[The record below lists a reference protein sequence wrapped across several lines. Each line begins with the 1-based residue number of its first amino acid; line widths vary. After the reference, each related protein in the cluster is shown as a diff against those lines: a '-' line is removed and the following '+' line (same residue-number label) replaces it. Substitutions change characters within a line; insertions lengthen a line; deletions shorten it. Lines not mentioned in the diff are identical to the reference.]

1 MVLDRQPSF
10 RSRIRT
16 LPESPVLVWL
26 ASYPRSGNT
35 LARQVLR
42 QVFGLESYSQYN
54 DPKDI
59 GERPDVAAAVGH
71 VRFESPWPEFI
82 AAAHEAAEPVVVKT
96 HHPPQDDAAAIYVVR
111 DGRAAVVSFYHL
123 LHDLRRR
130 DDVTIERV
138 IDGDTP
144 FGSWSDHLDAWQP
157 FDRPRTLLV
166 RFEDL
171 LAKPAEV
178 VAAMAGLLG
187 VAPKGTWRNQTDRL
201 QGMFPEFFRGGSD
214 ARNIGELSAP
224 QAALFWGR
232 HAGWMERLGYRRE
245 HDGAAAL

>member
-1 MVLDRQPSF
+1 M
-10 RSRIRT
+10 
-16 LPESPVLVWL
+16 LVWL

-54 DPKDI
+54 DPRDI
-59 GERPDVAAAVGH
+59 GERPEVAAAVGH
-71 VRFESPWPEFI
+71 VRFEAQLPEFL
-82 AAAHEAAEPVVVKT
+82 ASARATAGPVVVKT
-96 HHPPQDDAAAIYVVR
+96 HHPPQDDGAAIYVVR

-123 LHDLRRR
+123 LHDLRGRA
-130 DDVTIERV
+130 DMTIERV

-144 FGSWSDHLDAWQP
+144 FGSWSGHLDSWLP
-157 FDRPRTLLV
+157 LDRPRTLLV

-171 LAKPAEV
+171 LAKPA
-178 VAAMAGLLG
+178 AAVDAIATVLG
-187 VAPKGTWRNQTDRL
+187 VAPQGPWRNEADRL
-201 QGMFPEFFRGGSD
+201 HGLFPEFFRGGSD

-224 QAALFWGR
+224 QAALFWER

-245 HDGAAAL
+245 DDGAAAR